1 MSLYQSGL
9 LCMLK
14 NCCHFKVQINEDNI
28 AYNRDASN
36 FTLSF
41 KICSFVILYRSI
53 WIHGISGMHSLEV
66 VNYLF
71 TLFYQ

>member
-1 MSLYQSGL
+1 
-9 LCMLK
+9 MLK
-14 NCCHFKVQINEDNI
+14 NAAILKFKINEDYI
-28 AYNRDASN
+28 VYNRDASN
-36 FTLSF
+36 LTLSF

-53 WIHGISGMHSLEV
+53 WIHVISGMHSLEV